1 MEQQENAL
9 EERMRLTIVCANKL
23 HQELRKQYAR
33 MKRLRK
39 QKKSLKERN
48 NKMLRRGIQSLN
60 ELNALNNS
68 NFEKSNQGIIVA
80 FSIGDLFREL
90 FLKF

>member
-1 MEQQENAL
+1 
-9 EERMRLTIVCANKL
+9 MRLTIVCANKL